1 MLPDSK
7 ICFCLDQSTNSASSV
22 MPGTGLSS
30 LSILHN
36 VAPSTPVHNARDPH
50 ALLPGTPGSD
60 ASTTNTGGRV
70 IAFIPPALMLKS
82 FLKLPKAGLQGP
94 KKPSVWNQRLQHNT
108 RKIRPRSHPPVS
120 SLQQI
125 TCKSIRLIKHAS
137 PATPSTS
144 AMSNRQV

>member
-1 MLPDSK
+1 
-7 ICFCLDQSTNSASSV
+7 

-94 KKPSVWNQRLQHNT
+94 LRQTQRSPEG
-108 RKIRPRSHPPVS
+108 PRHLHTIP
-120 SLQQI
+120 
-125 TCKSIRLIKHAS
+125 RLS
-137 PATPSTS
+137 EQET
-144 AMSNRQV
+144 